1 MANEYKVLGQIVP
14 QANTANTLYTV
25 PSGRSAIV
33 SSINVCNPSPGAN
46 VDVRVA
52 IVPSGQTLGGRHYIT
67 YGLPIPASDSI
78 NMALGI
84 TLASNDSIIVYA
96 NNVTD
101 MAFAA
106 FGLEVY

>member
-1 MANEYKVLGQIVP
+1 MANEYKILGQIVP

-25 PSGRSAIV
+25 PAGRSAVI
-33 SSINVCNPSPGAN
+33 SSLNVCNPSPSAN
-46 VDVRVA
+46 IDIRIA
-52 IVPSGQTLGGRHYIT
+52 IVPSGNTLSSRHYVA
-67 YGLPIPASDSI
+67 YGMPVPYCDSI

-84 TLASNDSIIVYA
+84 TLSSNDSVIVYA
-96 NNVTD
+96 NNSTD